1 MTSRIRQ
8 DLRFEFGRPER
19 RCFTTAQSQAR
30 LHLAISPEP
39 ESKAQVAARDSSVFR
54 RMAMN
59 RLEYTNIFAQ
69 TVFFLHFAMILQSLE
84 RVSQSSD
91 EFTYLIPATYV
102 LHLQLHLLPAVSFS
116 IPAEHHAVQFLG
128 SSLDALLTLE
138 QVIFLGASNWFPS
151 NCSYMHIIMH
161 TYNMY

>member
-1 MTSRIRQ
+1 MSSIDILHMRSRIRQ
-8 DLRFEFGRPER
+8 DLRFEFGGPER
-19 RCFTTAQSQAR
+19 RWFTTPQSAR

-59 RLEYTNIFAQ
+59 RLEYTNIFAP
-69 TVFFLHFAMILQSLE
+69 TVFFLHFAIMLQSLE
-84 RVSQSSD
+84 SLELGVSQSSD
-91 EFTYLIPATYV
+91 EFTYLIPAKYV
-102 LHLQLHLLPAVSFS
+102 LHLHLLRAVYFS

-138 QVIFLGASNWFPS
+138 QVIFLGTSNWFPS
-151 NCSYMHIIMH
+151 NCSYII
-161 TYNMY
+161 